1 MSAPSVIRK
10 PFVPPRRDE
19 IAALAA
25 ETRTR
30 YAGKSIDAIAEDEHL
45 LLIRQPD
52 PNTTKEGFCCVL
64 PRTRRKRLASS
75 ARPDNELISFAEEEK
90 IFINVIIINP
100 CATDNE
106 PEVFWH
112 EYYHLLYSPSRSGVT
127 FYGGYSSGGVLDKQ
141 EENRANLFAACMLI
155 PTIETDDSMYSL
167 AEKYDV
173 SFEIAKARLQL
184 RSL

>member
-1 MSAPSVIRK
+1 MNTPSIIRT
-10 PFVPPRRDE
+10 PFVPLRREE
-19 IAALAA
+19 IQALAGDA
-25 ETRTR
+25 RKR
-30 YAGKSIDAIAEDEHL
+30 YLGKSIDDVAEKEGL

-52 PNTTKEGFCCVL
+52 ANTTKEGFCCVL
-64 PRTRRKRLASS
+64 PTTRRKRLASS
-75 ARPDNELISFAEEEK
+75 VRPDRQLISFAEKEK
-90 IFINVIIINP
+90 VFINAIIINP
-100 CATDNE
+100 CATNNE
-106 PEVFWH
+106 EEVFWH

-155 PTIETDDSMYSL
+155 PEIENDDTMYSL

-184 RSL
+184 R